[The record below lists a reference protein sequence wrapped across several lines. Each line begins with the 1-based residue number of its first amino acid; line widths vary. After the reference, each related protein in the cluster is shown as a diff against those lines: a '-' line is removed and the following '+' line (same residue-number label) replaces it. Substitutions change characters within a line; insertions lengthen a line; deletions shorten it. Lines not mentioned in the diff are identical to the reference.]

1 MVTRN
6 LIFDVDGTLWDATR
20 EITAAY
26 NKVLAKENAEY
37 PLITEELMASVMG
50 MLLDEIAAKF
60 FPYLGEKER
69 MTLIGKCCDH
79 ENEHLKACSGLLYPH
94 VEEVL
99 ARLSKRYHL
108 YIVSNC
114 QDGYIESLFAGHP
127 IAQYFTDTEC
137 SGRTKKG
144 KGDNIR
150 LIMERNHMEG
160 AVYIGDTQK
169 DKDACDQ
176 AGIPFIY
183 ASYGFG
189 EVDGYTEKI
198 DAFNELLDLFAC

>member
-1 MVTRN
+1 MLTEN
-6 LIFDVDGTLWDATR
+6 LIFDVDGTLWDATH
-20 EITAAY
+20 EIATAY
-26 NKVLAKENAEY
+26 NKVLEKEDSGY

-50 MLLDEIAAKF
+50 MMLDEIAAKF
-60 FPYLGEKER
+60 FPYLNKTDR
-69 MTLIGKCCDH
+69 MALIKKCCDN
-79 ENEHLKACSGLLYPH
+79 ENEHLKSCSGLLYPQ

-99 ARLSKRYHL
+99 AVLSRKYHL

-137 SGRTKKG
+137 SGRTNKEKG
-144 KGDNIR
+144 ENIR
-150 LIMERNHMEG
+150 LIMARNNMKE

-176 AGIPFIY
+176 AGIPFVY

-198 DAFNELLDLFAC
+198 DSFHELLDLFTC